1 MIKVTI
7 PPKQIICTEFEG
19 GEGILV
25 DLQTKRYYQLNET
38 ALLVWQALEHGDAL
52 EDIVGKLTT
61 VYDIGLAHARTS
73 IENLLARLESYRLVH
88 FE

>member
-7 PPKQIICTEFEG
+7 PPKQIICTEFDG

-38 ALLVWQALEHGDAL
+38 ALIVWQALENGDAV
-52 EDIVGKLTT
+52 EEIIAKLTS

-73 IENLLARLESYRLVH
+73 LESLLTRLESYRLISVD
-88 FE
+88 